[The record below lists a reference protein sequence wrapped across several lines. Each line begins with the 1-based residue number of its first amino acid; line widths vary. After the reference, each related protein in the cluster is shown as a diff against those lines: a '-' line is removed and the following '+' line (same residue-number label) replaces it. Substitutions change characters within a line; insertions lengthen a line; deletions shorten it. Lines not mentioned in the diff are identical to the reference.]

1 MWNCCH
7 KQTINCTHES
17 TGENCSQIYFLFS
30 YKEKVIIIYTV
41 EKIVEKVLYS
51 NSTNFVEIKYLN
63 RVKKELK
70 NVKYNIYE
78 PFIGATKII
87 LYNKMPN
94 IKIYEIVSSNDL
106 RHQDIL
112 GTLYSLN
119 ISDEMFG
126 DVVIWNNRYFII
138 ILSSI
143 DNYIKSNLTSIKNSK
158 VDLIEK
164 NPYYLKDYKQEYEE
178 YIIIVPSIRVDVIVS
193 KIINSSRSNA
203 LEKIKNGDIY
213 LNYEL
218 LTKPTYMLKENDIFS
233 IRKYGKYKFL
243 GEINKTKKGSLVIK
257 YLKYV

>member
-1 MWNCCH
+1 M
-7 KQTINCTHES
+7 
-17 TGENCSQIYFLFS
+17 
-30 YKEKVIIIYTV
+30 IIIYTV

>member
-1 MWNCCH
+1 M
-7 KQTINCTHES
+7 
-17 TGENCSQIYFLFS
+17 
-30 YKEKVIIIYTV
+30 IIIYTV

-143 DNYIKSNLTSIKNSK
+143 DNYIKSNLMSIRNSK
-158 VDLIEK
+158 VELIEK
-164 NPYYLKDYKQEYEE
+164 NPYYLRNYKQEYEE
-178 YIIIVPSIRVDVIVS
+178 FNIIVPSIRVDVIVS

-203 LEKIKNGDIY
+203 LEKIKNGNIY

-233 IRKYGKYKFL
+233 IRKYGKYKFN
-243 GEINKTKKGSLVIK
+243 GIINETKKGNIIVNIS
-257 YLKYV
+257 KYV

>member
-1 MWNCCH
+1 M
-7 KQTINCTHES
+7 
-17 TGENCSQIYFLFS
+17 
-30 YKEKVIIIYTV
+30 IIIYTV

-94 IKIYEIVSSNDL
+94 IKIYEIISSNDL

-143 DNYIKSNLTSIKNSK
+143 DNYIKSNLMSIRNSK
-158 VDLIEK
+158 VELIEK
-164 NPYYLKDYKQEYEE
+164 DPYYLRDYKQEYEE
-178 YIIIVPSIRVDVIVS
+178 CIIIVPSIRVDVIVS

>member
-1 MWNCCH
+1 M
-7 KQTINCTHES
+7 
-17 TGENCSQIYFLFS
+17 
-30 YKEKVIIIYTV
+30 IIIYAV

-78 PFIGATKII
+78 PFSGATKVI

-143 DNYIKSNLTSIKNSK
+143 DNYIKSNLASIRNSK

-164 NPYYLKDYKQEYEE
+164 DPYYLKDYKQEYEE
-178 YIIIVPSIRVDVIVS
+178 CIIIVPSIRVDVIVS

-243 GEINKTKKGSLVIK
+243 GEINRTKKGSLVIK

>member
-1 MWNCCH
+1 M
-7 KQTINCTHES
+7 
-17 TGENCSQIYFLFS
+17 
-30 YKEKVIIIYTV
+30 IIIYTV

-164 NPYYLKDYKQEYEE
+164 DPYYLKDYKQEYEE

-243 GEINKTKKGSLVIK
+243 GEINRTKKGSLVIK

>member
-1 MWNCCH
+1 M
-7 KQTINCTHES
+7 
-17 TGENCSQIYFLFS
+17 
-30 YKEKVIIIYTV
+30 IIIYTV

-78 PFIGATKII
+78 PFVGATKVI

-94 IKIYEIVSSNDL
+94 IKIYEIISSNDL

-143 DNYIKSNLTSIKNSK
+143 DNYIKSNLTSIKNLK
-158 VDLIEK
+158 VDLIERD
-164 NPYYLKDYKQEYEE
+164 PYYLKDYKQEYEE
-178 YIIIVPSIRVDVIVS
+178 CIIIVPSIRVDVIVS

-243 GEINKTKKGSLVIK
+243 GEINRTKKGSLVIK

>member
-1 MWNCCH
+1 M
-7 KQTINCTHES
+7 
-17 TGENCSQIYFLFS
+17 
-30 YKEKVIIIYTV
+30 IIIYTV

-78 PFIGATKII
+78 PFIGATKVI

-164 NPYYLKDYKQEYEE
+164 DPYYLKDYKQEYEE
-178 YIIIVPSIRVDVIVS
+178 CIIIVPSIRVDVIVS

-233 IRKYGKYKFL
+233 IRKYGKYKFN
-243 GEINKTKKGSLVIK
+243 GIINETKKGNIIVNIS
-257 YLKYV
+257 KYV

>member
-1 MWNCCH
+1 M
-7 KQTINCTHES
+7 
-17 TGENCSQIYFLFS
+17 
-30 YKEKVIIIYTV
+30 IIIYTV

-70 NVKYNIYE
+70 NIKYNIYE
-78 PFIGATKII
+78 PFVGATKVI

-143 DNYIKSNLTSIKNSK
+143 DNYIKSNLASIRNSK

-164 NPYYLKDYKQEYEE
+164 DPYYLKNYKQEYEE
-178 YIIIVPSIRVDVIVS
+178 FNIIVPSIRVDVIVS

-233 IRKYGKYKFL
+233 IRKYGKYKFN
-243 GEINKTKKGSLVIK
+243 GIINETKKGNIIVNI
-257 YLKYV
+257 LKYV

>member
-1 MWNCCH
+1 M
-7 KQTINCTHES
+7 
-17 TGENCSQIYFLFS
+17 
-30 YKEKVIIIYTV
+30 IIIYTV

-78 PFIGATKII
+78 PFSGATKII

-112 GTLYSLN
+112 GTLYSFN

-164 NPYYLKDYKQEYEE
+164 DPYYLKDYKQEYEE

-243 GEINKTKKGSLVIK
+243 GEINRTKKGSLVVK

>member
-1 MWNCCH
+1 M
-7 KQTINCTHES
+7 
-17 TGENCSQIYFLFS
+17 
-30 YKEKVIIIYTV
+30 IIIYTV

-63 RVKKELK
+63 RLKKELK
-70 NVKYNIYE
+70 NIKYNIYE
-78 PFIGATKII
+78 PFSGATKVI

-126 DVVIWNNRYFII
+126 DVVIWNNRYFIL

-158 VDLIEK
+158 VDLIER

-178 YIIIVPSIRVDVIVS
+178 CIIIVPSIRVDVIVS

>member
-1 MWNCCH
+1 M
-7 KQTINCTHES
+7 
-17 TGENCSQIYFLFS
+17 
-30 YKEKVIIIYTV
+30 IIIYTV

-158 VDLIEK
+158 VDLIERD
-164 NPYYLKDYKQEYEE
+164 PYYLKDYKQEYEE
-178 YIIIVPSIRVDVIVS
+178 FNIIVPSIRVDVIVS

-243 GEINKTKKGSLVIK
+243 GEINRTKKGSLVVK

>member
-1 MWNCCH
+1 M
-7 KQTINCTHES
+7 
-17 TGENCSQIYFLFS
+17 
-30 YKEKVIIIYTV
+30 IIIYTV

-78 PFIGATKII
+78 PFSGATKII

-94 IKIYEIVSSNDL
+94 IKIYEIISSNDL

-158 VDLIEK
+158 VDLIERD
-164 NPYYLKDYKQEYEE
+164 PYYLKDYKQEYEE
-178 YIIIVPSIRVDVIVS
+178 CIIIVPSIRVDVIVS

-243 GEINKTKKGSLVIK
+243 GEINRTKKGSLVVK

>member
-1 MWNCCH
+1 M
-7 KQTINCTHES
+7 
-17 TGENCSQIYFLFS
+17 
-30 YKEKVIIIYTV
+30 IIIYTL

-78 PFIGATKII
+78 PFSGATKVI

-158 VDLIEK
+158 VDLIER

-178 YIIIVPSIRVDVIVS
+178 CIIIVPSIRVDVIVS

>member
-1 MWNCCH
+1 M
-7 KQTINCTHES
+7 
-17 TGENCSQIYFLFS
+17 
-30 YKEKVIIIYTV
+30 IIIYTV

-70 NVKYNIYE
+70 NIKYNIYE

-106 RHQDIL
+106 RHQDII

-158 VDLIEK
+158 VELIEK
-164 NPYYLKDYKQEYEE
+164 DPYYLKDYKQEYEE
-178 YIIIVPSIRVDVIVS
+178 CIIIVPSIRVDVIVS

-243 GEINKTKKGSLVIK
+243 GEINRTKKGSLVIK

>member
-1 MWNCCH
+1 M
-7 KQTINCTHES
+7 
-17 TGENCSQIYFLFS
+17 
-30 YKEKVIIIYTV
+30 IIIYTV

-78 PFIGATKII
+78 PFIGATKVI

-164 NPYYLKDYKQEYEE
+164 DPYYLRDYKQEYEE
-178 YIIIVPSIRVDVIVS
+178 CIIIVPSIRVDVIVS

-243 GEINKTKKGSLVIK
+243 GEINRTKKGSLVIK

>member
-1 MWNCCH
+1 M
-7 KQTINCTHES
+7 
-17 TGENCSQIYFLFS
+17 
-30 YKEKVIIIYTV
+30 IIIYTV

-63 RVKKELK
+63 RLKKELK
-70 NVKYNIYE
+70 NIKYNIYE
-78 PFIGATKII
+78 PFSGATKVI

-94 IKIYEIVSSNDL
+94 IKIYEIISSNDL

-158 VDLIEK
+158 VDLIER

-178 YIIIVPSIRVDVIVS
+178 CIIIVPSIRVDVIVS

-243 GEINKTKKGSLVIK
+243 GEINRTKKGSLVVK

>member
-1 MWNCCH
+1 M
-7 KQTINCTHES
+7 
-17 TGENCSQIYFLFS
+17 
-30 YKEKVIIIYTV
+30 IIIYTL

-78 PFIGATKII
+78 PFSGATKVI

-94 IKIYEIVSSNDL
+94 IKIYEIVSSNGL

-178 YIIIVPSIRVDVIVS
+178 FNIIVPSIRVDVIVS

-218 LTKPTYMLKENDIFS
+218 LTKPTYILKENDIFS

>member
-1 MWNCCH
+1 M
-7 KQTINCTHES
+7 
-17 TGENCSQIYFLFS
+17 
-30 YKEKVIIIYTV
+30 IIIYTV

-51 NSTNFVEIKYLN
+51 NSTSFVEIKYLN

-78 PFIGATKII
+78 PFIGATKVI

-94 IKIYEIVSSNDL
+94 IKIYEIISSNDL

-143 DNYIKSNLTSIKNSK
+143 DNYIKSNLTSIRNSK

-164 NPYYLKDYKQEYEE
+164 DPYYLRDYKQEYEE
-178 YIIIVPSIRVDVIVS
+178 CIIIVPSIRVDVIVS

-218 LTKPTYMLKENDIFS
+218 LTKPIYMLKENDIFS
-233 IRKYGKYKFL
+233 IRKYGKYKFN
-243 GEINKTKKGSLVIK
+243 GIINETKKGNIIVNIS
-257 YLKYV
+257 KYV

>member
-1 MWNCCH
+1 M
-7 KQTINCTHES
+7 
-17 TGENCSQIYFLFS
+17 
-30 YKEKVIIIYTV
+30 IIIYTV

-78 PFIGATKII
+78 PFSGATKII

-143 DNYIKSNLTSIKNSK
+143 DNYIKSNLTSIRNSK
-158 VDLIEK
+158 VDLIERD
-164 NPYYLKDYKQEYEE
+164 PYYLRNYKQEYEE
-178 YIIIVPSIRVDVIVS
+178 CIIIVPSIRVDVIVS

-243 GEINKTKKGSLVIK
+243 GEINRTKKGSLVIK

>member
-1 MWNCCH
+1 M
-7 KQTINCTHES
+7 
-17 TGENCSQIYFLFS
+17 
-30 YKEKVIIIYTV
+30 IIIYTV

-78 PFIGATKII
+78 PFSGATKII

-94 IKIYEIVSSNDL
+94 IKIYEIISNNDL

-164 NPYYLKDYKQEYEE
+164 DPYYLKDYKQEYEE
-178 YIIIVPSIRVDVIVS
+178 FNIIVPSIRVDVIVS

-218 LTKPTYMLKENDIFS
+218 LTKPIYMLKENDIFS
-233 IRKYGKYKFL
+233 IRKYGKYKFN
-243 GEINKTKKGSLVIK
+243 GIINETKKGNIIVNIS
-257 YLKYV
+257 KYV

>member
-1 MWNCCH
+1 M
-7 KQTINCTHES
+7 
-17 TGENCSQIYFLFS
+17 
-30 YKEKVIIIYTV
+30 IIIYTV

-78 PFIGATKII
+78 PFSGATKII

-143 DNYIKSNLTSIKNSK
+143 DNYIKSNLMSIRNSK
-158 VDLIEK
+158 VDLIERD
-164 NPYYLKDYKQEYEE
+164 PYYLRNYKQEYEE
-178 YIIIVPSIRVDVIVS
+178 CIIIVPSIRVDVIVS
-193 KIINSSRSNA
+193 KIINSSRGNA

>member
-1 MWNCCH
+1 M
-7 KQTINCTHES
+7 
-17 TGENCSQIYFLFS
+17 
-30 YKEKVIIIYTV
+30 IIIYYV
-41 EKIVEKVLYS
+41 EKNVEKVL
-51 NSTNFVEIKYLN
+51 NGESTNFIEIKYLGKIKN
-63 RVKKELK
+63 KLK
-70 NVKYNIYE
+70 NIKYEIYR
-78 PFIGATKII
+78 PFSDATKVII
-87 LYNKMPN
+87 YKNKKVD
-94 IKIYEIVSSNDL
+94 IKVFEIESKVPI

-164 NPYYLKDYKQEYEE
+164 DPDYLKDYKQEYEE
-178 YIIIVPSIRVDVIVS
+178 FNIIVPSIRVDVIVS

-233 IRKYGKYKFL
+233 IRKYGKYKFN
-243 GEINKTKKGSLVIK
+243 GIINETKKGNIIVNIS
-257 YLKYV
+257 KYV

>member
-1 MWNCCH
+1 M
-7 KQTINCTHES
+7 
-17 TGENCSQIYFLFS
+17 
-30 YKEKVIIIYTV
+30 IIIYTV

-138 ILSSI
+138 ILSCI
-143 DNYIKSNLTSIKNSK
+143 DNYIKSNLMSIRNSK
-158 VDLIEK
+158 VELIEK
-164 NPYYLKDYKQEYEE
+164 DPYYLKDYKQEYEE
-178 YIIIVPSIRVDVIVS
+178 CIIIVPSIRVDVIVS

-233 IRKYGKYKFL
+233 IRKCGKYKFL
-243 GEINKTKKGSLVIK
+243 REINRTKKGSLVIK

>member
-1 MWNCCH
+1 M
-7 KQTINCTHES
+7 
-17 TGENCSQIYFLFS
+17 
-30 YKEKVIIIYTV
+30 IIIYTV

-78 PFIGATKII
+78 PFSGATKII

-94 IKIYEIVSSNDL
+94 IKIYEIISNNDL

-158 VDLIEK
+158 VDLIER

-178 YIIIVPSIRVDVIVS
+178 CIIIVPSIRVDVIVS

-243 GEINKTKKGSLVIK
+243 GEINRTKKGSLVVK

>member
-1 MWNCCH
+1 M
-7 KQTINCTHES
+7 
-17 TGENCSQIYFLFS
+17 
-30 YKEKVIIIYTV
+30 IIIYTV

-51 NSTNFVEIKYLN
+51 NSTNFVEIRYLN

-78 PFIGATKII
+78 PFIGATKVI

-143 DNYIKSNLTSIKNSK
+143 DNYIKSNLASIRNSK
-158 VDLIEK
+158 VELIEK
-164 NPYYLKDYKQEYEE
+164 DPYYLKDYKQEYEE
-178 YIIIVPSIRVDVIVS
+178 CIIIVPSIRVDVIVS
-193 KIINSSRSNA
+193 KIINSSRSSA

>member
-1 MWNCCH
+1 M
-7 KQTINCTHES
+7 
-17 TGENCSQIYFLFS
+17 
-30 YKEKVIIIYTV
+30 IIIYTV

-78 PFIGATKII
+78 PFIGATKVI

-94 IKIYEIVSSNDL
+94 IKIYEIISSNDL

-164 NPYYLKDYKQEYEE
+164 NPYYLKNYKQEYEE
-178 YIIIVPSIRVDVIVS
+178 FNIIVPSIRVDVIVS

-233 IRKYGKYKFL
+233 IRKYGKYKFN
-243 GEINKTKKGSLVIK
+243 GIINETKKGNIIVNIS
-257 YLKYV
+257 KYV

>member
-1 MWNCCH
+1 
-7 KQTINCTHES
+7 
-17 TGENCSQIYFLFS
+17 
-30 YKEKVIIIYTV
+30 VIIIYTV

-78 PFIGATKII
+78 PFVGATKVI

-94 IKIYEIVSSNDL
+94 IKIYEIISSNDL

-158 VDLIEK
+158 VDLIERD
-164 NPYYLKDYKQEYEE
+164 PYYLKDYKQEYEE
-178 YIIIVPSIRVDVIVS
+178 CIIIVPSIRVDVIVS

-243 GEINKTKKGSLVIK
+243 GEINRTKKGSLVIK

>member
-1 MWNCCH
+1 M
-7 KQTINCTHES
+7 
-17 TGENCSQIYFLFS
+17 
-30 YKEKVIIIYTV
+30 IIIYTV

-78 PFIGATKII
+78 PFVGATKVI

-94 IKIYEIVSSNDL
+94 IKIYEIISSNDL

-138 ILSSI
+138 IISSI

-158 VDLIEK
+158 VDLIERD
-164 NPYYLKDYKQEYEE
+164 PYYLKDYKQEYEE
-178 YIIIVPSIRVDVIVS
+178 CIIIVPSIRVDVIVS

-218 LTKPTYMLKENDIFS
+218 LTKPTYMLKENDI
-233 IRKYGKYKFL
+233 
-243 GEINKTKKGSLVIK
+243 
-257 YLKYV
+257 

>member
-1 MWNCCH
+1 M
-7 KQTINCTHES
+7 
-17 TGENCSQIYFLFS
+17 
-30 YKEKVIIIYTV
+30 IIIYTV

-78 PFIGATKII
+78 PFSGATKII

-94 IKIYEIVSSNDL
+94 IKIYEIISSNDL

-164 NPYYLKDYKQEYEE
+164 DPYYLKDYKQEYEE
-178 YIIIVPSIRVDVIVS
+178 CIIIVPSIRVDVIVS

-243 GEINKTKKGSLVIK
+243 GEINRTKKGSLVIK

>member
-1 MWNCCH
+1 M
-7 KQTINCTHES
+7 
-17 TGENCSQIYFLFS
+17 
-30 YKEKVIIIYTV
+30 IIIYTV

-78 PFIGATKII
+78 PFSGATKVI

-143 DNYIKSNLTSIKNSK
+143 DNYIKSNLTSIRNSK
-158 VDLIEK
+158 VELIEK
-164 NPYYLKDYKQEYEE
+164 DPYYLKDYKQEYEE
-178 YIIIVPSIRVDVIVS
+178 CIIIVPSIRVDVIVS

-257 YLKYV
+257 CLKYV

>member
-1 MWNCCH
+1 M
-7 KQTINCTHES
+7 
-17 TGENCSQIYFLFS
+17 
-30 YKEKVIIIYTV
+30 IIIYTV

-51 NSTNFVEIKYLN
+51 NSTNFVEIRYLN

-70 NVKYNIYE
+70 KVKYNIYE
-78 PFIGATKII
+78 PFSDATKVI

-143 DNYIKSNLTSIKNSK
+143 DNYIKSNLISIRNSK

-178 YIIIVPSIRVDVIVS
+178 FNIIVPSIRVDVIVS
-193 KIINSSRSNA
+193 KIINSSRNNA

-233 IRKYGKYKFL
+233 IRKYGKYKFN
-243 GEINKTKKGSLVIK
+243 GIINETKKGNIIVNIS
-257 YLKYV
+257 KYV

>member
-1 MWNCCH
+1 M
-7 KQTINCTHES
+7 
-17 TGENCSQIYFLFS
+17 
-30 YKEKVIIIYTV
+30 IIIYTV

-63 RVKKELK
+63 SVKKELK

-94 IKIYEIVSSNDL
+94 IKIYEIISSNDL

-143 DNYIKSNLTSIKNSK
+143 DNYIKSNLMSIRNSK
-158 VDLIEK
+158 VDLIERD
-164 NPYYLKDYKQEYEE
+164 PYYLRNYKQEYEE
-178 YIIIVPSIRVDVIVS
+178 CIIIVPSIRVDVIVS

>member
-1 MWNCCH
+1 M
-7 KQTINCTHES
+7 
-17 TGENCSQIYFLFS
+17 
-30 YKEKVIIIYTV
+30 IIIYTV

-143 DNYIKSNLTSIKNSK
+143 DNYIKSNLMSIRNSK
-158 VDLIEK
+158 VELIEK
-164 NPYYLKDYKQEYEE
+164 NPYYLRNYKQEYEE
-178 YIIIVPSIRVDVIVS
+178 FNIIVPSIRVDVIVS

-243 GEINKTKKGSLVIK
+243 GEINRTKKGSLVVK

>member
-1 MWNCCH
+1 M
-7 KQTINCTHES
+7 
-17 TGENCSQIYFLFS
+17 
-30 YKEKVIIIYTV
+30 IIIYTV

-94 IKIYEIVSSNDL
+94 IKIYEIISSNDL

-143 DNYIKSNLTSIKNSK
+143 DNYIKSNLISIRNSK

-164 NPYYLKDYKQEYEE
+164 DPYYLKNYKQEYEE
-178 YIIIVPSIRVDVIVS
+178 FNIIVPSIRVDVIVS

-233 IRKYGKYKFL
+233 IRKYGKYKFN
-243 GEINKTKKGSLVIK
+243 GIINETKKGNIIVNIS
-257 YLKYV
+257 KYV

>member
-1 MWNCCH
+1 M
-7 KQTINCTHES
+7 
-17 TGENCSQIYFLFS
+17 
-30 YKEKVIIIYTV
+30 IIIYTV

-78 PFIGATKII
+78 PFSGATKII

-94 IKIYEIVSSNDL
+94 IKIYEIISNNDL

-143 DNYIKSNLTSIKNSK
+143 DNYIKSNLMSIRNSK

-164 NPYYLKDYKQEYEE
+164 DSYYLKDYKQEYEE
-178 YIIIVPSIRVDVIVS
+178 CIIIVPSIRVDVIVS
-193 KIINSSRSNA
+193 KIINSSRGNA
-203 LEKIKNGDIY
+203 LKKIKNGDIY

>member
-1 MWNCCH
+1 M
-7 KQTINCTHES
+7 
-17 TGENCSQIYFLFS
+17 
-30 YKEKVIIIYTV
+30 IIIYTV

-78 PFIGATKII
+78 PFSDATKII

-126 DVVIWNNRYFII
+126 DVVIWNNRDFII

-143 DNYIKSNLTSIKNSK
+143 DNYIKSNLTSIRNSK
-158 VDLIEK
+158 VELIEK
-164 NPYYLKDYKQEYEE
+164 DPYYLRDYKQEYEE
-178 YIIIVPSIRVDVIVS
+178 CIIIVPSIRVDVIVS

-243 GEINKTKKGSLVIK
+243 GEINRTKKGSLVIK

>member
-1 MWNCCH
+1 M
-7 KQTINCTHES
+7 
-17 TGENCSQIYFLFS
+17 
-30 YKEKVIIIYTV
+30 IIIYTV

-78 PFIGATKII
+78 PFIGATKVI

-143 DNYIKSNLTSIKNSK
+143 DNYIKSNLTSIRNSK
-158 VDLIEK
+158 VDLIERD
-164 NPYYLKDYKQEYEE
+164 PYYLRNYKQEYEE
-178 YIIIVPSIRVDVIVS
+178 CIIIVPSIRVDVIVS

>member
-1 MWNCCH
+1 M
-7 KQTINCTHES
+7 
-17 TGENCSQIYFLFS
+17 
-30 YKEKVIIIYTV
+30 IIIYTL

-78 PFIGATKII
+78 PFSGATKII

-94 IKIYEIVSSNDL
+94 IKIYEIISNNDL

-143 DNYIKSNLTSIKNSK
+143 DNYIKSNLTSIRNSK

-164 NPYYLKDYKQEYEE
+164 DPYYLRDYKQEYEE
-178 YIIIVPSIRVDVIVS
+178 CIIIVPSIRVDVIVS

-257 YLKYV
+257 YLK